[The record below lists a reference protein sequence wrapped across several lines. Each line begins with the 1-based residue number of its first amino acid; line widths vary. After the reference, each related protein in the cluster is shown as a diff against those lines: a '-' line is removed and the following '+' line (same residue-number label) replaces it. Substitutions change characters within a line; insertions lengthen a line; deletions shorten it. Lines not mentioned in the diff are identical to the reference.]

1 VTHHTSTTST
11 EAEVVAPGLAQAT
24 NLGSSQE
31 MYHDLTWP
39 EWQAQVKTVNDAPIR
54 ERRRTGIFL
63 QDACFL
69 HRFIRSRINT
79 NIVERPERLR
89 AVMVGLSAAV
99 ARLEEA
105 LLGSNLNLA
114 VTGASRGTAPPEADV
129 AKAGSDAGTDALEAA
144 LDRMTITQPPTI
156 IQPTTLISPT
166 VPVTIIHS
174 QASLDLLKN
183 SAVKYV
189 HGDIGKDVY
198 LENLVRWTQES
209 YDKISKGESEI
220 PKELSQGD
228 LYRQFSLQSLSRM
241 TT

>member
-1 VTHHTSTTST
+1 
-11 EAEVVAPGLAQAT
+11 
-24 NLGSSQE
+24 
-31 MYHDLTWP
+31 MYRDLTLP
-39 EWQAQVKTVNDAPIR
+39 ARQAQVKIVSDTPIR
-54 ERRRTGIFL
+54 ERRRTGVFL
-63 QDACFL
+63 QNACFL
-69 HRFIRSRINT
+69 HRFIRSRIDT
-79 NIVERPERLR
+79 NVFERPERLR

-105 LLGSNLNLA
+105 LLSSNVNLNLA
-114 VTGASRGTAPPEADV
+114 VTGEAADV
-129 AKAGSDAGTDALEAA
+129 AKAVGHDAGTDALEAA
-144 LDRMTITQPPTI
+144 LDRMTITQPPT
-156 IQPTTLISPT
+156 TTSISPT

-209 YDKISKGESEI
+209 YDKIAKGESEI

-228 LYRQFSLQSLSRM
+228 LYRQLNFA
-241 TT
+241 

>member
-1 VTHHTSTTST
+1 
-11 EAEVVAPGLAQAT
+11 
-24 NLGSSQE
+24 

-39 EWQAQVKTVNDAPIR
+39 EWQAQVKPVTDVPIR

-99 ARLEEA
+99 ARLEETR
-105 LLGSNLNLA
+105 LGSSASNVNLA
-114 VTGASRGTAPPEADV
+114 VTGASRGTAPPQADV

-144 LDRMTITQPPTI
+144 LDRMTITQPPST
-156 IQPTTLISPT
+156 IQPTTSISPT
-166 VPVTIIHS
+166 VPVAIIHS

-189 HGDIGKDVY
+189 HGDIAKDVY
-198 LENLVRWTQES
+198 LENLVRWTQEC
-209 YDKISKGESEI
+209 YDKIAKGESEI

-228 LYRQFSLQSLSRM
+228 LYRQFLLQSI
-241 TT
+241 